1 LLGNLQSSLP
11 GQQVLAKLA
20 AKESDSNGD
29 GNFWR
34 TITGS
39 VITVL
44 NNDKVKSP
52 MLESQ
57 FIRGVDNILLG
68 MGTFLATV
76 CANPGQAIDQGANYV
91 RQLPQKAID
100 RITQQF
106 VPALLSTLGVVIEPD
121 GRVALSEQSY
131 QEVL

>member
-1 LLGNLQSSLP
+1 MRSKKETREEEDALEFQFFSEILSGLLGNLQSSLL

-52 MLESQ
+52 IIHGENDGNCRLLCPTEITTDLFSFYQ
-57 FIRGVDNILLG
+57 CRWVDC
-68 MGTFLATV
+68 FP
-76 CANPGQAIDQGANYV
+76 PGSFNYPV
-91 RQLPQKAID
+91 
-100 RITQQF
+100 F
-106 VPALLSTLGVVIEPD
+106 
-121 GRVALSEQSY
+121 
-131 QEVL
+131 

>member
-1 LLGNLQSSLP
+1 M
-11 GQQVLAKLA
+11 AKLA

-68 MGTFLATV
+68 MGIFLTTV
-76 CANPGQAIDQGANYV
+76 CADPGQAISQGTNYV

-100 RITQQF
+100 QITQQF
-106 VPALLSTLGVVIEPD
+106 VPSRSLRWAW
-121 GRVALSEQSY
+121 
-131 QEVL
+131 